1 MYSCARETYELLDA
15 TKGDLSREEEKMQM
29 MEKKSRRTRRHQKAN
44 EEDEHFD
51 SYQNLQAGPSNAG
64 DGSRSLDSSKP
75 QFIVKKADV
84 KAAFGVVL
92 HSINAFKSF
101 KVI

>member
-1 MYSCARETYELLDA
+1 MLDA
-15 TKGDLSREEEKMQM
+15 TKGDLSRGEEKMQM
-29 MEKKSRRTRRHQKAN
+29 MEKKGWRSRRNQKAK

-51 SYQNLQAGPSNAG
+51 PYQNLQAGPSNAG
-64 DGSRSLDSSKP
+64 DGSRSLGSSKP
-75 QFIVKKADV
+75 QFIVTKADV